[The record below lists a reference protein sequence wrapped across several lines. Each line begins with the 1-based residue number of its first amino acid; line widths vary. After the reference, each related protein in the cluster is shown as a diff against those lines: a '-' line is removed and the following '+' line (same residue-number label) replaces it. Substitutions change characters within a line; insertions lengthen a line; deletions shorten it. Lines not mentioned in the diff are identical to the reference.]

1 MHKLIKW
8 SNDRNFGT
16 TLGGGVIKNS
26 NRILIENGGMK
37 ISIIQFSHID
47 PLPGEIGKFEIFT
60 FDKLFK
66 DTKRFD
72 TSDEEDNAEELKE
85 CQNLLRQI
93 TGAAKTSNKEIY
105 SIFMKTTSGDN
116 INGFYNTYQIEQE
129 LRHDQSFW
137 DEQIQ
142 NSPRI
147 FNTKKLAYAYFKS
160 EFKRIEQ
167 EINESRDI

>member
-47 PLPGEIGKFEIFT
+47 PLLGEIGKFEIFT

-72 TSDEEDNAEELKE
+72 TSDEVINFLNELIDGKKCETCNSVMEEHDYPEQYDECVKCTWDDETATMQKELRELLKLKE
-85 CQNLLRQI
+85 ETDN
-93 TGAAKTSNKEIY
+93 
-105 SIFMKTTSGDN
+105 SIEHLKN
-116 INGFYNTYQIEQE
+116 QLEYRE
-129 LRHDQSFW
+129 
-137 DEQIQ
+137 
-142 NSPRI
+142 
-147 FNTKKLAYAYFKS
+147 
-160 EFKRIEQ
+160 
-167 EINESRDI
+167 